1 MISITG
7 TPGTGKT
14 VLSWYLTLFFKHVYD
29 INKLAIRHFSIE
41 FDVDRKSHVI
51 DIDALA
57 EYISKNFPKDSIL
70 IGHLSHLL
78 GIAEKIIVLRT
89 HPKELENR
97 LKRKGWPER
106 KIRENLEAE
115 AMNIITYEALELTNR
130 VFEVDTTNI
139 HPREVLYQ
147 TLEIIYREPNEFR
160 APKFDWSEAIL
171 EWY

>member
-14 VLSWYLTLFFKHVYD
+14 SLSWYLTLFFRDVYD
-29 INKLAIRHFSIE
+29 INKLAIKSFSIE
-41 FDVDRKSHVI
+41 FDKERGSHVI
-51 DIDALA
+51 DIDALGK
-57 EYISKNFPKDSIL
+57 YVLKSFPKNSIL

-78 GIAEKIIVLRT
+78 GVAEKIIVLRT
-89 HPKELENR
+89 HPRELEKR
-97 LKRKGWPER
+97 LRKKGWSER

-115 AMNIITYEALELTNR
+115 AMSIITYEALEFTNK
-130 VFEVDTTNI
+130 VFEIDTTNK
-139 HPREVLYQ
+139 HPREVFYSA
-147 TLEIIYREPNEFR
+147 LEIIYREPSKFR